1 MLWVKMRRALR
12 PATVALLIGVA
23 FCGMVL
29 FSSLESVDY
38 KVRRLRPAARL
49 KSKQE
54 LQEEMMRNVDLFNG
68 VGLEFLPNFKN
79 PCWYDR
85 QGASAKRD
93 NLFASL
99 LKPAS
104 AAALVSH
111 QHYSKRS
118 YVLRCLPYFFLIG
131 QPKCATTDVFQRINM
146 HPDVAGTLLKGP
158 HWWTRRRYGQ
168 PYSPRPITFL
178 EYLDLFTTA
187 AVDIEGHW
195 VNSSIPGVP
204 FHQKITGDGSTSTL
218 WDGSPTMNYM
228 YSTLNKNS
236 TKKVLQLFFNKREG
250 FSRQI
255 RSSETESVT
264 EDDARQNQSRDFEG
278 CCFSN
283 ATSKGDYT
291 DVERTL
297 YRQLFSIQPG
307 VVLPV
312 TTADIIHA
320 VLPKSRIIAV
330 IREPASRLYSSY
342 AFFTKKPDIS
352 PENFD
357 IAVQSSIQKWE
368 LCTSRYSE
376 RTCAY
381 NKTLQ
386 YDLEVRLYNGMYNI
400 FLRDWLNVFPEDQV
414 LVIRMEDYHRDI
426 TATMASIYAHL
437 GLRGLSEDEEN
448 LVNMAPVQNKN
459 RKKGNV
465 GKMLNKTAEVL
476 KRFYE
481 PYNKD
486 LVALLG
492 DAKFFWEDY
501 YAKL

>member
-1 MLWVKMRRALR
+1 
-12 PATVALLIGVA
+12 
-23 FCGMVL
+23 MV
-29 FSSLESVDY
+29 ES
-38 KVRRLRPAARL
+38 
-49 KSKQE
+49 
-54 LQEEMMRNVDLFNG
+54 VDLFNG

-85 QGASAKRD
+85 QGGPVKE

-104 AAALVSH
+104 AAELVSH
-111 QHYSKRS
+111 QNYNKRS

-168 PYSPRPITFL
+168 PYSPRPITFV
-178 EYLDLFTTA
+178 EYLDLFSTA
-187 AVDIEGHW
+187 AVDIEAHCA
-195 VNSSIPGVP
+195 NSTIPGVP
-204 FHQKITGDGSTSTL
+204 YHQKITGDGSTSTL
-218 WDGSPTMNYM
+218 WDGSPTMNHM

-236 TKKVLQLFFNKREG
+236 TRKVLQLFFNKREG
-250 FSRQI
+250 FTHQLRGSG
-255 RSSETESVT
+255 TESSA
-264 EDDARQNQSRDFEG
+264 EADDRLNQRKDFEG

-283 ATSKGDYT
+283 PASKGDYA
-291 DVERTL
+291 DSERTL

-307 VVLPV
+307 IVLPV

-320 VLPKSRIIAV
+320 VLPRSRIIAV

-342 AFFTKKPDIS
+342 AFFTKNTDIT

-357 IAVQSSIQKWE
+357 KAVDSSIQKWK
-368 LCTSRYSE
+368 LCTAQYSE

-400 FLRDWLNVFPEDQV
+400 FLRDWLNVFPKDQV
-414 LVIRMEDYHRDI
+414 LVIRMEDYHQDI
-426 TATMASIYAHL
+426 SATMASIYAHL

-459 RKKGNV
+459 RKKSNV

-476 KRFYE
+476 RKFYE
-481 PYNKD
+481 PYNDD

-492 DAKFFWEDY
+492 DAKFLWQDY